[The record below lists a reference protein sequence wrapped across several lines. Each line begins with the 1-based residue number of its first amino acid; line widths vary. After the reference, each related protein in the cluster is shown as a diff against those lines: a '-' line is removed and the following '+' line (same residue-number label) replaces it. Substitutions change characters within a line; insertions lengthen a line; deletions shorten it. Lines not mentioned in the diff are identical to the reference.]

1 MFMVRVV
8 SYLCG
13 EKLGDRLAG
22 CGFGSIYKTLFLTI
36 FKIDLISI
44 SMNRWGNRDIESI
57 SVGVEI
63 WTQGWLI
70 S

>member
-1 MFMVRVV
+1 MYANMHMYRKHKNIKRVMFMVRVV

-44 SMNRWGNRDIESI
+44 SMNR
-57 SVGVEI
+57 
-63 WTQGWLI
+63 
-70 S
+70 